1 MCIYI
6 YILNMEYHNITMSMI
21 WAITC
26 DIHGILKLD
35 INEEQKRL
43 FYVMT
48 GHLLDIYIY
57 YIYVQIMIYI
67 YNM

>member
-1 MCIYI
+1 
-6 YILNMEYHNITMSMI
+6 MEYHNITMSMI

-48 GHLLDIYIY
+48 GHVLDIYIYIY

-67 YNM
+67 ICECVL

>member
-1 MCIYI
+1 
-6 YILNMEYHNITMSMI
+6 MI
-21 WAITC
+21 WAITW

-48 GHLLDIYIY
+48 RHLLDIYIY
-57 YIYVQIMIYI
+57 IYV
-67 YNM
+67 

>member
-1 MCIYI
+1 
-6 YILNMEYHNITMSMI
+6 MEYHNITMSMI
-21 WAITC
+21 WAITW

-48 GHLLDIYIY
+48 RHLLDIYIY
-57 YIYVQIMIYI
+57 IYMYRLCNECIYI
-67 YNM
+67 YSM

>member
-1 MCIYI
+1 
-6 YILNMEYHNITMSMI
+6 MEYHNITMSMI
-21 WAITC
+21 WAITW

-48 GHLLDIYIY
+48 RHLLDIYIY
-57 YIYVQIMIYI
+57 ICIDYVMYVYIYI
-67 YNM
+67 YIVCECVL